1 MILISSRMWLC
12 KHRLDG
18 CAITNATA
26 LQNGLISKIVQAIC
40 GTVVLLFWTWFITLN
55 YAAYNISRLW
65 ESFITACRLHFLN
78 NRCLFIAFCNALDD
92 LGIFF
97 SARCALTSRLRY
109 SSGFNPGN
117 CQHGVINYVHN
128 NNDLMPDQL
137 RMCDFKCSMD
147 SA

>member
-1 MILISSRMWLC
+1 MCNYKR
-12 KHRLDG
+12 HRTSEW
-18 CAITNATA
+18 INQ
-26 LQNGLISKIVQAIC
+26 QNSPGYMRYRYRRQS
-40 GTVVLLFWTWFITLN
+40 VLLFWTWFITLN

-65 ESFITACRLHFLN
+65 KSFITVCRLHFLN